1 MRRPERSAQAAVMT
15 NSTHTR
21 LAAAGLVAGPLLFT
35 LGDLLRRLV
44 EPSGTPSA
52 TAVAAAVGSH
62 SGTWLVAGLLSV
74 TAAFCLVPGAW
85 GLLASA
91 RGRGARTTTVGALM
105 VGAGALALV
114 GHTVAFY
121 APYALYAEAHTPAS
135 ELTALDGASESYPLL
150 VALIV
155 VFIVGM
161 ALGPVVL
168 LVGLRRAR
176 RVPVWAVVAAVVFA
190 ASGSTSGVGVGVLG
204 IAAALAA
211 FLPAARSLVTAGDA
225 HHDDKRV
232 VDDAQVVANA
242 G

>member
-1 MRRPERSAQAAVMT
+1 MT

-21 LAAAGLVAGPLLFT
+21 FAAAGLVAGPLLFT

-52 TAVAAAVGSH
+52 TAVTAAVGSH
-62 SGTWLVAGLLSV
+62 DGTWLVAGLLSV
-74 TAAFCLVPGAW
+74 AAAFCLVPGAW
-85 GLLASA
+85 GLLTCAG
-91 RGRGARTTTVGALM
+91 GRGARTTTVGALM

-121 APYALYAEAHTPAS
+121 APYALSARAHTSAS
-135 ELTALDGASESYPLL
+135 ELTALDHASESYPLL

-155 VFIVGM
+155 LFIVGM

-168 LVGLRRAR
+168 LAGLRRAR

-190 ASGSTSGVGVGVLG
+190 ASGSTGGVGAGVLG
-204 IAAALAA
+204 IVAALAT
-211 FLPAARSLVTAGDA
+211 FLPAARSMIVAGDA
-225 HHDDKRV
+225 HQHDTRAV
-232 VDDAQVVANA
+232 HAAPVAA
-242 G
+242 KA